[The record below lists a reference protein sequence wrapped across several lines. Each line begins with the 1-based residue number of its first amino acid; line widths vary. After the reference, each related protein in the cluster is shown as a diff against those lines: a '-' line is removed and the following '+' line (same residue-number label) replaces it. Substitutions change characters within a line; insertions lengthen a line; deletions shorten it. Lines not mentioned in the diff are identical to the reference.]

1 MKGAALLQLV
11 YPADL
16 AGRGVCVRG
25 CACLGVSLCYRGRER
40 GGDMLCSLCVSGG
53 QEWTVLLLARF
64 YPRGCARAVN
74 GIEMVAH
81 MSVCEGLC
89 LFITCKMDKAHDTHS
104 NYPGV
109 ISQRF
114 IQIQPIKAPRRK
126 WLETKCPTSS
136 DNLSGVC

>member
-1 MKGAALLQLV
+1 
-11 YPADL
+11 
-16 AGRGVCVRG
+16 
-25 CACLGVSLCYRGRER
+25 
-40 GGDMLCSLCVSGG
+40 MLCSLCLSGG
-53 QEWTVLLLARF
+53 QEWTELPLAQF

-74 GIEMVAH
+74 GIEMEAH
-81 MSVCEGLC
+81 RSVCEGLC

-109 ISQRF
+109 ISQSF
-114 IQIQPIKAPRRK
+114 IQIQPIKAPCRK